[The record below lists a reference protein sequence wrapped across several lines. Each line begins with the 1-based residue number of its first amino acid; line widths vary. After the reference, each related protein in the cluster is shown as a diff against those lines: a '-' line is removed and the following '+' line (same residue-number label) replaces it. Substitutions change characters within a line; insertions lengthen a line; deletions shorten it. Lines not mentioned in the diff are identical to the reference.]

1 MKRTFLVL
9 LSGLVAGIAAHIT
22 WFDTH
27 RPCRGGELTCQLAWI
42 RTELKLTDEQYARVR
57 AIHEASSPRLLA
69 LAAQVAQMR
78 DEYAAFDQQR
88 LTTDKV
94 DFLEFAR
101 FVEQRRAIDRECLAI
116 TRQLV
121 AATSNTMTAAQ
132 RERYLGL
139 VGPAFNYDDGSV
151 PH

>member
-1 MKRTFLVL
+1 MKRTALVL
-9 LSGLVAGIAAHIT
+9 GLGLLAGAAAHLG
-22 WFDTH
+22 WYQTH
-27 RPCRGGELTCQLAWI
+27 RPCRGDELTCQLAWI
-42 RTELKLTDEQYARVR
+42 REELKLSDAQYERIR

-78 DEYAAFDQQR
+78 DEYAAFERARMDEGR
-88 LTTDKV
+88 V

-101 FVEQRRAIDRECLAI
+101 FVEQRRAIDRECFAL

-121 AATSNTMTAAQ
+121 AATSGTMSPAQ

-139 VGPAFNYDDGSV
+139 LGPTLTTSVGHTAD
-151 PH
+151 

>member
-1 MKRTFLVL
+1 MKRTLLVL
-9 LSGLVAGIAAHIT
+9 LSGLVAGIAAHVT
-22 WFDTH
+22 WFNTH
-27 RPCRGGELTCQLAWI
+27 RPCRGDELTCQLAWI
-42 RTELKLTDEQYARVR
+42 RTELKLTDEQYARIV
-57 AIHEASSPRLLA
+57 AIHQASSPRLLA

-78 DEYAAFDQQR
+78 DEYAAFDRQR
-88 LTTDKV
+88 LATDQV

-121 AATSNTMTAAQ
+121 AATSNTMTPAQ

-139 VGPAFNYDDGSV
+139 IGPAFTNGDGAV

>member
-1 MKRTFLVL
+1 MSRTLTILVA
-9 LSGLVAGIAAHIT
+9 GLVAGLIAHLSWYAS
-22 WFDTH
+22 H
-27 RPCRGGELTCQLAWI
+27 RPCNRGELDCQLAWI
-42 RTELKLTDEQYARVR
+42 RTELKLTDAQYARVR

-69 LAAQVAQMR
+69 LAAQVTQMR
-78 DEYAAFDQQR
+78 DEYAAFERQR
-88 LTTDKV
+88 VTAGRV

-121 AATSNTMTAAQ
+121 AATSDTMTSTQ

-139 VGPAFNYDDGSV
+139 LGPAFSGTGATL
-151 PH
+151 PQ

>member
-1 MKRTFLVL
+1 MNRTLLVL
-9 LSGLVAGIAAHIT
+9 LCGLIAGVAAHVT

-27 RPCRGGELTCQLAWI
+27 RPCGGDELTCQLSWI
-42 RTELKLTDEQYARVR
+42 RTELKLTDAQYARIR
-57 AIHEASSPRLLA
+57 AIHEESSPKLLA

-78 DEYAAFDQQR
+78 DEYAAFDRQR
-88 LTTDKV
+88 LATDKV
-94 DFLEFAR
+94 DFVEFAR
-101 FVEQRRAIDRECLAI
+101 FVEQRRLIDRECLML

-121 AATSNTMTAAQ
+121 AKTSDTMTPRQ

-139 VGPAFNYDDGSV
+139 VGPVVSNADGVV

>member
-1 MKRTFLVL
+1 MSRTLIVVL
-9 LSGLVAGIAAHIT
+9 TGLIAGLAAHFA

-27 RPCRGGELTCQLAWI
+27 RPCRGDELSCQLSWI
-42 RTELKLTDEQYARVR
+42 RTELKLTDAQFARIR
-57 AIHEASSPRLLA
+57 AIHEAQSPKLLA

-78 DEYAAFDQQR
+78 DEYAAFDRQR
-88 LTTDKV
+88 LATDNV

-101 FVEQRRAIDRECLAI
+101 FVEQRRAIDRECLRL

-121 AATSNTMTAAQ
+121 AATSDTMTPEQ

-139 VGPAFNYDDGSV
+139 VGPAVKPQDVSV

>member
-1 MKRTFLVL
+1 MTRTLLVVITGL
-9 LSGLVAGIAAHIT
+9 LCGVVAHVA

-27 RPCRGGELTCQLAWI
+27 RPCRGDELSCQLSWI
-42 RTELKLTDEQYARVR
+42 KTELKLTNEQYARIR
-57 AIHEASSPRLLA
+57 AIHEAQSPKLLA
-69 LAAQVAQMR
+69 LATQVAQMR
-78 DEYAAFDQQR
+78 EEYAAFDRQR
-88 LTTDKV
+88 ITTDHV

-101 FVEQRRAIDRECLAI
+101 FVEQRRAIDRECLRL

-121 AATSNTMTAAQ
+121 AATSDTMTPAQ

-139 VGPAFNYDDGSV
+139 VGPAVKPQDVST

>member
-1 MKRTFLVL
+1 MNRTFLVIVT
-9 LSGLVAGIAAHIT
+9 GLVAGVLAHVA
-22 WFDTH
+22 WFNTH
-27 RPCRGGELTCQLAWI
+27 RPCTGDELTCQLSWI
-42 RTELKLTDEQYARVR
+42 RTELKLTDEQYARIR
-57 AIHEASSPRLLA
+57 AIHEASSPKLLA

-78 DEYAAFDQQR
+78 EEYAAFDRQR
-88 LTTDKV
+88 LATDRV

-121 AATSNTMTAAQ
+121 AATSNTMSPEQ
-132 RERYLGL
+132 RERYLVL
-139 VGPAFNYDDGSV
+139 LGPAFSNGDGTV